1 MVKRGRQDQRWG
13 DGCVPYSEIFSAY
26 HGRLTES
33 LQHQPHGLS
42 LKGLSLPCVHPN
54 PGAGHKGC
62 YSSVPKRAIMR
73 PAQQLPSIKRPT
85 YLADPSGPWIWAL
98 GGPLSPQLRRVA
110 TVPKM
115 HMRITLNTSFPS
127 VSLECGDMPG
137 RGCPCDQPQGASLVD
152 DITLHTCCHISFWG
166 NSARPLTPLG
176 EDTGSMP
183 CFPRHSSQV
192 KMVLLSPAP
201 SRRY

>member
-1 MVKRGRQDQRWG
+1 M
-13 DGCVPYSEIFSAY
+13 
-26 HGRLTES
+26 S

-62 YSSVPKRAIMR
+62 YSSVQKRAIMR
-73 PAQQLPSIKRPT
+73 PAQQLPSIKRPA
-85 YLADPSGPWIWAL
+85 YLVDPSLVPEFGLWEDPSPHL
-98 GGPLSPQLRRVA
+98 GRVA

-115 HMRITLNTSFPS
+115 HVRISLNTRFPS

-152 DITLHTCCHISFWG
+152 DIPLHTRGHISF
-166 NSARPLTPLG
+166 
-176 EDTGSMP
+176 
-183 CFPRHSSQV
+183 
-192 KMVLLSPAP
+192 
-201 SRRY
+201 